1 VGDLT
6 GDGTLD
12 LVVACDSGVVSV
24 LLGDGSG
31 GFAGPTNYAA
41 GAAPRSVEL
50 GDFTGDGSLDA
61 VVAVADYHVAVLFGD
76 GAGGFGPP
84 ALFSVGPGRPDSANI
99 SAVAAGD
106 LDADGHLDVVCAGQ
120 GTGAVSVLLG
130 DGTGQLAAP
139 RLIPQFNPPKGI
151 ALADFDEDGHLDIA
165 ITNSG
170 PGLTVLRGGVRAGYP
185 FSAAVRL
192 TGAGAVAAGDL
203 DGDGHQDLVVV
214 GRRDLASGP
223 ATVAVALGDGTG
235 RFAPAAFY
243 RFGARADLFAQ
254 PEAKQLALA
263 DFSGHGHLDIAVPNP
278 AGNELA
284 ILPGS
289 GDGTFGEAETF
300 ATDGLGPV
308 GVAEGDLNGNGR
320 PDLVVANYTSDTVAV
335 LLNRVSGSK
344 SGSSGRRRAASR
356 RRAADA

>member
-1 VGDLT
+1 
-6 GDGTLD
+6 
-12 LVVACDSGVVSV
+12 VSV
-24 LLGDGSG
+24 LLGDGRG
-31 GFAGPTNYAA
+31 GFTGPTNYAA
-41 GAAPRSVEL
+41 GAPPCSVAL
-50 GDFTGDGSLDA
+50 GDFTGDGTLDA
-61 VVAVADYHVAVLFGD
+61 AVAVADYQVAVLFGN

-84 ALFSVGPGRPDSANI
+84 ALFSVGPGRRDSANI
-99 SAVAAGD
+99 SAVAVGD

-120 GTGAVSVLLG
+120 GTGAVSALLG

-139 RLIPQFNPPKGI
+139 RVIPQFNPPKAI

-165 ITNSG
+165 VTNSG

-203 DGDGHQDLVVV
+203 NGDGHEDIVAI

-235 RFAPAAFY
+235 RFAPPAFY
-243 RFGARADLFAQ
+243 RFGARAHAFAQ

-263 DFSGHGHLDIAVPNP
+263 DFAVHGHLDVAVPNP
-278 AGNELA
+278 AGNEVA
-284 ILPGS
+284 ILPGK

-308 GVAEGDLNGNGR
+308 GIAHGDLTGSGR

-335 LLNRVSGSK
+335 LLNRVSGGTT
-344 SGSSGRRRAASR
+344 GSSRRRQAASR
-356 RRAADA
+356 RRTADA